1 MIQSEI
7 VWNFKTFL
15 FSEDLHYAKINY
27 EISRDEKAWW
37 LHGLL
42 CCARHCV
49 IVYLYNICEQD
60 LLFFGTASSKDYF
73 SIEREMDQ
81 TQ

>member
-1 MIQSEI
+1 MTQSEI

-42 CCARHCV
+42 LCAQYCV
-49 IVYLYNICEQD
+49 IIYLCNICEQD